1 MLELY
6 WAEAWELEPPN
17 EGVGYGD
24 LEANMAISGV
34 GRPGCVYRSVWR
46 VVVAAQRQESL
57 FPSRLGLIYACWG
70 PRRMDYG
77 SVDGWRG
84 LTAGVVRVAANVER
98 CNRGCGTGRGRCSY
112 SVQRTAC

>member
-6 WAEAWELEPPN
+6 WAEAWELDPPN

-46 VVVAAQRQESL
+46 VVV
-57 FPSRLGLIYACWG
+57 
-70 PRRMDYG
+70 
-77 SVDGWRG
+77 
-84 LTAGVVRVAANVER
+84 TA
-98 CNRGCGTGRGRCSY
+98 
-112 SVQRTAC
+112 